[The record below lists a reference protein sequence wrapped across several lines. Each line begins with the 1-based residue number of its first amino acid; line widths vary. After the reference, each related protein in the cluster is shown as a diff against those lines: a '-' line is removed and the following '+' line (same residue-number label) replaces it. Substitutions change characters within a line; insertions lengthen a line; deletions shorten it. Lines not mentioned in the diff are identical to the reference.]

1 MRLAVFNGSP
11 RGKGGNTQ
19 ALMEELVKGFEAAPG
34 NTAEIVRLQDE
45 GDMGALR
52 ERFAKS
58 DMAVLAFP
66 LYVDAMPSVTMEFIE
81 TLEPLCGRAE
91 NPALGFVVISGF
103 PEAVHASYVSNYLQ
117 KLAGR
122 LGCRYMGTVTMGG
135 AEGIRHATGKR
146 RDTVYAAFRYQ
157 GENLASA
164 GEFDA
169 KAAKALAG
177 PFRFPLYVRAV
188 FALLSILGLVD
199 SGWNRMLKAN
209 GAFERRLDRPDG

>member
-1 MRLAVFNGSP
+1 MRLAVFSGSP

-19 ALMEELVKGFEAAPG
+19 ALIEELVKGFEAVPG
-34 NTAEIVRLQDE
+34 NTAEIVRLRDE
-45 GDMGALR
+45 GDMGAMR

-66 LYVDAMPSVTMEFIE
+66 LYVDAMPSVVMEFIE
-81 TLEPLCGRAE
+81 ALEPLCGRAE
-91 NPALGFVVISGF
+91 NPALGFMVISGF

-122 LGCRYMGTVTMGG
+122 LGCRHMGTVTMGN
-135 AEGIRHATGKR
+135 AEGIRHAKGKR
-146 RDTVYAAFRYQ
+146 KEMAYAAFRHQ

-169 KAAKALAG
+169 KAGGALAG
-177 PFRFPLYVRAV
+177 PFRFSSPVRAL
-188 FALLSILGLVD
+188 FTILGLFGVMD
-199 SGWNRMLKAN
+199 SGWNRMLKVN
-209 GAFERRLDRPDG
+209 GAFERRFDRPDG